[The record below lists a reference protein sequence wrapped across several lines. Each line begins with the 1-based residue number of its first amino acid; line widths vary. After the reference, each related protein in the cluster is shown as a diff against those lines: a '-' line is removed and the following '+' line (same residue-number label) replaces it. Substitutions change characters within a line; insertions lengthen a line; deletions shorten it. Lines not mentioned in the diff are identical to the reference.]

1 VVACPKC
8 GSRGLGD
15 WGGDTFCIHCGM
27 RPSIQIDDI
36 DLLNT
41 RTEANPIGVGGGTV
55 KDNPYRFAVVEIE
68 TDEGRALLKIY
79 YIVENL
85 KRKIRAGKAQSY
97 ERTENYEGATLC
109 DIETMRGD
117 QTWAYQGAFD
127 GVRRRVECAFE
138 DYTKKP
144 LLHMR
149 DWLLDKRKMP
159 IKKDKRT
166 EFHKRKFTQK
176 WEQGKVPDGQK
187 EWRDKVGK
195 TSW

>member
-1 VVACPKC
+1 MVACPKC
-8 GSRGLGD
+8 GSRGLGN

-27 RPSIQIDDI
+27 RPSIQLDDI
-36 DLLNT
+36 DLLDT
-41 RTEANPIGVGGGTV
+41 RSEANPIGVGGGTV
-55 KDNPYRFAVVEIE
+55 EDKPYRFAVIEIE
-68 TDEGRALLKIY
+68 TDEGRALLKIF
-79 YIVENL
+79 YIVEIL
-85 KRKIRAGKAQSY
+85 KRHIRPSTSGYKYQ
-97 ERTENYEGATLC
+97 RTERYEGATLC

-127 GVRRRVECAFE
+127 GVRRRVETAFE

-149 DWLLDKRKMP
+149 DWLMDKRKMP

-166 EFHKRKFTQK
+166 EFHNRR